1 MNHRAQGFTL
11 VELLLAMTLAAMVAT
26 SALGALGMF
35 AEADA
40 ALVHGGES
48 EVDVARTLRLLRADV
63 QAAATL
69 DVQARQ
75 WSITRN
81 DGTAIVW
88 VTTAGGTE
96 LHRLVASDLATLLL
110 PIATLLAATVPTA
123 EFDAR
128 GHLRDDSYR
137 PNAVLQGAQA
147 ITATAVTAP
156 LDGAVVGLCVRITHA
171 AANGTRTTSGTA
183 VSLAL
188 AEQHGRP

>member
-1 MNHRAQGFTL
+1 VNHRAQGFTL

-81 DGTAIVW
+81 DGTA
-88 VTTAGGTE
+88 
-96 LHRLVASDLATLLL
+96 
-110 PIATLLAATVPTA
+110 
-123 EFDAR
+123 
-128 GHLRDDSYR
+128 
-137 PNAVLQGAQA
+137 
-147 ITATAVTAP
+147 
-156 LDGAVVGLCVRITHA
+156 VV
-171 AANGTRTTSGTA
+171 
-183 VSLAL
+183 
-188 AEQHGRP
+188 

>member
-1 MNHRAQGFTL
+1 MSERARGFTL
-11 VELLLAMTLAAMVAT
+11 VELLLAMTLAALVAT
-26 SALGALGMF
+26 SALGALGLF

-40 ALVHGGES
+40 VLVHGGES

-75 WSITRN
+75 WTITRD
-81 DGTAIVW
+81 DGTAVVW

-96 LHRLVASDLATLLL
+96 LHRLVAGNLSLLLL
-110 PIATLLAATVPTA
+110 PVATLLAATVPAA

-137 PNAVLQGAQA
+137 PNAVLQGVAGIA
-147 ITATAVTAP
+147 ATAVTSP
-156 LDGAVVGLCVRITHA
+156 VDGSTVGVCVRITHPTR
-171 AANGTRTTSGTA
+171 NGARTTSGTA
-183 VSLAL
+183 VSLRL
-188 AEQHGRP
+188 AEEHGRP

>member
-1 MNHRAQGFTL
+1 MNDRAHGFTL

-40 ALVHGGES
+40 ALVHGGEA
-48 EVDVARTLRLLRADV
+48 EVDVARALRLLRADV

-75 WSITRN
+75 WSITRD
-81 DGTAIVW
+81 DGTAVVW
-88 VTTAGGTE
+88 VTTAGDTE
-96 LHRLVASDLATLLL
+96 LHRLVASDLTTLLL
-110 PIATLLAATVPTA
+110 PVATLLAATVPTA

-137 PNAVLQGAQA
+137 PNAVLQGVSGVA
-147 ITATAVTAP
+147 ATAVTSP
-156 LDGAVVGLCVRITHA
+156 VDGTAVGLCVRITHA
-171 AANGTRTTSGTA
+171 AANGARTTAGTA
-183 VSLAL
+183 VSLRL
-188 AEQHGRP
+188 AEEHGRR